1 MKRREFIT
9 LLGGAAAA
17 WPLVARAQQIERM
30 RRIGALIAFAK
41 DDPETEERLAA
52 FRQGLAKRGW
62 VEGRN
67 IHIDYRFA
75 AGRGDQ
81 FPALAKEL
89 VAMQPDVILGHT
101 PGATIAIQRETRT
114 IPIVFVN
121 VSDPIGMGFIST
133 LPRPGG
139 NLTGVLHY
147 EATIVGK
154 WLAMLKEI
162 APRLTRAALLAN
174 PKVTSY
180 QYFLRSAE
188 ATAPA
193 LGIDLTDSPVQTA
206 ADIERA
212 IEALARTPN
221 NGLILPPDASTVV
234 HRDLIVA
241 LAARHRLPAVYA
253 LKTFVA
259 AGGLMSYGT
268 DQNDLFRLAA
278 SYVDRILRGDKPAE
292 LPVQAPT
299 RFETTVNLK
308 TAKALGLDVPP
319 HLLVAA
325 DEVIE

>member
-1 MKRREFIT
+1 GHQMQFNGVRGRVFIS
-9 LLGGAAAA
+9 LLGGATA
-17 WPLVARAQQIERM
+17 WPLLARAQQIDRI

-41 DDPETEERLAA
+41 DDPETEERLAG

-62 VEGRN
+62 AEDRN

-81 FPALAKEL
+81 FPVLAKEL
-89 VAMQPDVILGHT
+89 VATQPEVILGHT
-101 PGATIAIQRETRT
+101 PGATAALQRETRM

-121 VSDPIGMGFIST
+121 VSDPIGMGFIAT

-174 PKVTSY
+174 PRVTSY

-212 IEALARTPN
+212 IEALARSPN
-221 NGLILPPDASTVV
+221 NGLILP
-234 HRDLIVA
+234 
-241 LAARHRLPAVYA
+241 
-253 LKTFVA
+253 
-259 AGGLMSYGT
+259 
-268 DQNDLFRLAA
+268 
-278 SYVDRILRGDKPAE
+278 
-292 LPVQAPT
+292 
-299 RFETTVNLK
+299 
-308 TAKALGLDVPP
+308 
-319 HLLVAA
+319 
-325 DEVIE
+325 